1 MDPRRF
7 LGLLA
12 VLAGLVAVV
21 PPAVAQATDPAPPST
36 ASPAESAAAPQ
47 PGSGAGEG
55 SVPDVAGEAPS
66 AADRLRAEAGRRF
79 DLGVSYYD
87 DGRYDAAL
95 AEFLRTYEIT
105 GEWSVLYNLGQV
117 CRALGR
123 NADAVGYFER
133 YLGLG
138 TDEIDADRR
147 AEVFLALDALD
158 PLVGRVRV
166 DIDLDGAHVFVD
178 GIDRGTTPLSRPLLV
193 DPGSHEI
200 EIRDDRLPGARA
212 ARDPPGRRPDRV

>member
-1 MDPRRF
+1 M
-7 LGLLA
+7 
-12 VLAGLVAVV
+12 
-21 PPAVAQATDPAPPST
+21 
-36 ASPAESAAAPQ
+36 
-47 PGSGAGEG
+47 
-55 SVPDVAGEAPS
+55 
-66 AADRLRAEAGRRF
+66 
-79 DLGVSYYD
+79 
-87 DGRYDAAL
+87 
-95 AEFLRTYEIT
+95 
-105 GEWSVLYNLGQV
+105 LYNLGQV

-200 EIRDDRLPGARA
+200 EIRDDRLPGGRERREILLAGGLTETIELA
-212 ARDPPGRRPDRV
+212 AAIVPPPPLPPPPDDDDSVWTSWWLWTIVGAVVAGGAVTAGVLLWPRETAYDAGTVPPIVLGLGSW